1 MACSIGLAWGLV
13 ASHPAKAPAN
23 PESPLSLVNPFIG
36 TQDSGNTFP
45 DAALPFGMVQLSP
58 DNGAVAG
65 YDHDNTRI
73 DGFSHTHLSGV
84 GCGAL
89 GEVRVMPTTGA
100 VASSRPS
107 RFGSHYRH
115 ETEGARPGY
124 YGVDLVKYGIR
135 AELTATTRTGWHR
148 YTFPATPQANV
159 LFDVGRADMPVLASS
174 IQVVG
179 DRGVEGQLT
188 TGGFCGS
195 HDRHTV
201 YFSARFDRPF
211 AAVGTWRGD
220 RLAGGARTSAGGR
233 GSDGAWVTFDTSADR
248 VVQLQLGLSYAGL
261 DGARRNLA

>member
-100 VASSRPS
+100 VDSDLRSH
-107 RFGSHYRH
+107 FGSPFNK
-115 ETEGARPGY
+115 EQARPGADS
-124 YGVDLVKYGIR
+124 VDLQKYDVH
-135 AELTATTRTGWHR
+135 AELTATARTGWHR
-148 YTFPATPQANV
+148 Y
-159 LFDVGRADMPVLASS
+159 S
-174 IQVVG
+174 
-179 DRGVEGQLT
+179 
-188 TGGFCGS
+188 
-195 HDRHTV
+195 
-201 YFSARFDRPF
+201 
-211 AAVGTWRGD
+211 
-220 RLAGGARTSAGGR
+220 
-233 GSDGAWVTFDTSADR
+233 
-248 VVQLQLGLSYAGL
+248 
-261 DGARRNLA
+261 